1 MILSSSERAWNADPP
16 ASGGERWLCLG
27 DDLFAIRAESFQH
40 PVHTLGLGTLADA
53 GQART
58 ALDRENRKRKMAVS
72 AWFSELTLF
81 DVESYMQFYC
91 SYPGMPVQ

>member
-1 MILSSSERAWNADPP
+1 MVMSWRRLIHDSR
-16 ASGGERWLCLG
+16 GE
-27 DDLFAIRAESFQH
+27 F
-40 PVHTLGLGTLADA
+40 PVHSLGLGAWTLADA

-58 ALDRENRKRKMAVS
+58 ELDRENRKRKMAVS